1 MENRNRSNE
10 NDFVEFFK
18 GLDANYQ
25 KYLIN
30 EMQKKPP
37 DEKSQSKQAVSAGQV
52 GDPKSR

>member
-37 DEKSQSKQAVSAGQV
+37 DGKVQPQQAVSAGQV

>member
-1 MENRNRSNE
+1 MENRNRNNE

-18 GLDANYQ
+18 GLDVNYQ

-37 DEKSQSKQAVSAGQV
+37 DEKAQPQQAVSAGQV